1 MPRNGSG
8 VASIVNTF
16 TPLTTANA
24 NDVNTNFTDVAN
36 MITDSLPRDGQAGMS
51 GQFMAISGTVG
62 EPGISFNADPDTGIR
77 RPAGGQVA
85 VVCDG
90 EDVAIFT
97 GTGTELLGGATSN
110 DTVPTDGAHL
120 TNKTYVDAQINA
132 RGVLT
137 GEVKMWAT
145 NAAPT
150 GYLECDGAAVSRTT
164 YAALFAV
171 IGTAWGTG
179 DGSTTFNVPDMRGE
193 FPRGWDHGRGV
204 DTGRAFASAQQDAFQ
219 GHWHESYGDGLNVT
233 SGAVNV
239 VRATAGTLISNSPVR
254 DATTDG
260 TNGTPRTAAETRPRN
275 KALMFIIKT

>member
-16 TPLTTANA
+16 TPLTTADANQVNA
-24 NDVNTNFTDVAN
+24 NFTDVAT
-36 MITDSLPRDGQAGMS
+36 MITDSLPRDGQAGMT
-51 GQFMAISGTVG
+51 GPLLAISGAAG
-62 EPGISFNADPDTGIR
+62 EPGISWNADPDTGIR
-77 RPAGGQVA
+77 RPAGDQQALVCGGTDILTVSTTETTVTVPVA
-85 VVCDG
+85 VND
-90 EDVAIFT
+90 APTT
-97 GTGTELLGGATSN
+97 G
-110 DTVPTDGAHL
+110 DHL
-120 TNKTYVDAQINA
+120 TNKTYVDAQIAA

-145 NAAPT
+145 STAPT
-150 GYLECDGAAVSRTT
+150 GYLECDGTAVSRTT

-171 IGTAWGTG
+171 IGTVWGTG
-179 DGSTTFNVPDMRGE
+179 DGSTTFNLPDMRGE

-204 DTGRAFASAQQDAFQ
+204 DTGRAFASSQLDAFQ
-219 GHWHESYGDGLNVT
+219 GHWHESFGDGLNVT

-260 TNGTPRTAAETRPRN
+260 SNGTPRTAAETRPRN